1 MAEGPIAVWLKAWT
15 AADLDLLRQANSPE
29 MTAHLGGPE
38 SEAKLLDRHRR
49 YLGLK
54 DPAAGLMFSVV
65 LADGQ
70 RVANIGY
77 WERTWRGQL
86 VYETGWSVA
95 PAYHGRGI
103 ATAAALA
110 VIERVRAQRRHRYLH
125 AFPAVGNAAS
135 NAVCRKAG
143 FTLCGPVDFEYPK
156 GTVSPHNNWRLDL

>member
-1 MAEGPIAVWLKAWT
+1 MAEGLIAVRLKTWT

-38 SEAKLLDRHRR
+38 SEEKLLDRHQR
-49 YLGLK
+49 YLELTN
-54 DPAAGLMFSVV
+54 PAAGRMFSVL

-70 RVANIGY
+70 RAATIGY
-77 WERTWRGQL
+77 WERTWRGEL
-86 VYETGWSVA
+86 AYEAGWSVV
-95 PAYHGRGI
+95 PAFHGRGI

-110 VIERVRAQRRHRYLH
+110 VIERVRAQHRHKHLY

-143 FTLCGPVDFEYPK
+143 FTLHGQVDFEYPK
-156 GTVSPHNNWRLDL
+156 GTVSPHNNWCLDL

>member
-1 MAEGPIAVWLKAWT
+1 MAEGLIAVRLKAWT
-15 AADLDLLRQANSPE
+15 AADLDLLRQANSRE

-38 SEAKLLDRHRR
+38 SEEKLLDRHRR
-49 YLGLK
+49 YLELT
-54 DPAAGLMFSVV
+54 DPAFGRMFSVV
-65 LADGQ
+65 LADGR

-77 WERTWRGQL
+77 WERAWQGEP

-95 PAYHGRGI
+95 PAFHGRGV

-110 VIERVRAQRRHRYLH
+110 VIERVRAQHRHKYLH

-143 FTLCGPVDFEYPK
+143 FSWQGKIDFEYPK
-156 GTVSPHNNWRLDL
+156 GTVSPHNDWRLDL